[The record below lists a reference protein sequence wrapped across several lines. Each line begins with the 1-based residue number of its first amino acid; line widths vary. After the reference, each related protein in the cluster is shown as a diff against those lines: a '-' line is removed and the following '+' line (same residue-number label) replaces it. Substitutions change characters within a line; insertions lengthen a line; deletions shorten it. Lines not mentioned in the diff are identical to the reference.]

1 MGHRTTAHDTTPPTG
16 LTIGR
21 LARSAGVHIETIR
34 YYQRRGLLPLPP
46 KPPGNMR
53 RYPPA
58 TLARLRFIKRAQE
71 LGFTLREIG
80 DLLRLSA
87 GECGQTRSLAERKR
101 DDIAVHIKDLRA
113 HAARAGEIDTHLRHR
128 APGAVPDYS
137 SASETDIE
145 PEIPASNFAMT
156 WRPRRSAAVS

>member
-1 MGHRTTAHDTTPPTG
+1 MGRRTTAHDTTPPTE

-58 TLARLRFIKRAQE
+58 TLARLRFIRRAQE

-87 GECGQTRSLAERKR
+87 GECGRTRSLAERKR
-101 DDIAVHIKDLRA
+101 DDIAVRIKDLRA
-113 HAARAGEIDTHLRHR
+113 MQRALEKLIRTCDAA
-128 APGAVPDYS
+128 
-137 SASETDIE
+137 
-145 PEIPASNFAMT
+145 
-156 WRPRRSAAVS
+156 PRGQCPIIQALAKPI